1 MSSANGKEMSE
12 DLQDIETTGPAA
24 TALPA
29 VPELSQLLVHLLKGV
44 LYRDDDEKLWASLL
58 RLQARVREQAVV
70 LLLDL
75 VLDEAEGRQGFV

>member
-1 MSSANGKEMSE
+1 MSE
-12 DLQDIETTGPAA
+12 DLQDIDTAEAANTPA
-24 TALPA
+24 PA

-75 VLDEAEGRQGFV
+75 VLIQALAA